1 MNKFLQYVKHS
12 NIHVSLSL
20 NPFKWR
26 VYIDSNRRSDMDPGL
41 LLDFIMILGPLKIA
55 MIIDDGSW

>member
-1 MNKFLQYVKHS
+1 MKKFLQYVKHS
-12 NIHVSLSL
+12 NVHVSLSL

-26 VYIDSNRRSDMDPGL
+26 VLIDWSRHSDMDPGL
-41 LLDFIMILGPLKIA
+41 LLDFLLILGPLKIA